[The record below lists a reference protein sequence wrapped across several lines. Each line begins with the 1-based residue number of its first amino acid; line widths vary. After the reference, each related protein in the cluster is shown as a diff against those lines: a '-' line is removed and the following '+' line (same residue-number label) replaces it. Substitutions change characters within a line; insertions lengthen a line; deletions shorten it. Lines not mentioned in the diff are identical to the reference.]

1 MFSSPVVRG
10 LSFNSGSETH
20 KPRWD
25 CVFITSVASS
35 WFGNPGLGQLAQV
48 LDWWPGMIWAGIDF
62 PSNLRDVLPTT
73 WPLTIQ
79 VHHTSLPAVSWN
91 EHVLRVFIWAVSSS
105 WSDCLHT
112 VQCQL
117 FFKSLLKYYLLNE
130 THSDHPIWSYNQF
143 LHHSKLLCFPP
154 PTTKYF
160 LNILYNVIIH

>member
-1 MFSSPVVRG
+1 MFSSPVVQG

-25 CVFITSVASS
+25 CVFIISVASS

-79 VHHTSLPAVSWN
+79 VHHTSLPVVSWTWTCS
-91 EHVLRVFIWAVSSS
+91 EGLHMHCFFLLEWLSPHSPMSTLLQVFAQVLPSQWDPLWPSHLKLQPISSS
-105 WSDCLHT
+105 L
-112 VQCQL
+112 
-117 FFKSLLKYYLLNE
+117 
-130 THSDHPIWSYNQF
+130 
-143 LHHSKLLCFPP
+143 
-154 PTTKYF
+154 
-160 LNILYNVIIH
+160 